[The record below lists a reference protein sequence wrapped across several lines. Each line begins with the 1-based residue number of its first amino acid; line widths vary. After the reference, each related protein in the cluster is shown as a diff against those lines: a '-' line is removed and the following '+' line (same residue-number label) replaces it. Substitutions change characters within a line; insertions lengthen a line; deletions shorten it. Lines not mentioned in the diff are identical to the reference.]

1 MRKESRNKKQLY
13 AEKEMQKIMEERIE
27 LLDTIKEMVRN
38 EIDIRLKELSCSNK
52 N

>member
-1 MRKESRNKKQLY
+1 
-13 AEKEMQKIMEERIE
+13 MEERIE